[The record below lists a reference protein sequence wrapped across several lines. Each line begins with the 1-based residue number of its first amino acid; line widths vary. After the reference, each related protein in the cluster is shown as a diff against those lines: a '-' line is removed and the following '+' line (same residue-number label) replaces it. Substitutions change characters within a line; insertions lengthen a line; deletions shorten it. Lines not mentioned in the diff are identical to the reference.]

1 MKVNLYAFAA
11 IAVFLL
17 ALTTTTNV
25 YTNSSLAPPGKAG
38 DPTNNATCANG
49 SGCHGSNTLDGA
61 SVIGLKIGP
70 SAGAQSPATSS
81 FVPTANTT
89 YFMTIDLT
97 GTAQKYGF
105 SVTAL
110 NAGTNSPAD
119 SFTITNSNQTFL
131 HSNFNGVNYVAHK
144 SSSSTKSWIYK
155 WTAPAT
161 VSGHIS
167 FYVTAN
173 LADGNTN
180 ATGDAIYKKV
190 VTINGSTSVDEI
202 SSLESITM
210 FPNPANENVTIN
222 YSLLNNEFVTAQIIN
237 EEGKVVKSLFGENQ
251 NVGVLQSS
259 HNISELAAGKY
270 FMHISSAGKST
281 VKPFVKY

>member
-1 MKVNLYAFAA
+1 MKVKLYAFAA
-11 IAVFLL
+11 IAVFLI

-38 DPTNNATCANG
+38 DPTNNTTCASG
-49 SGCHGSNTLDGA
+49 SNCHGTSTLDGTN
-61 SVIGLKIGP
+61 VISLKIGAT
-70 SAGAQSPATSS
+70 AGAQSEATSA

-97 GTAQKYGF
+97 GTSPKFGF

-110 NAGTNSPAD
+110 NAGTNIPAD
-119 SFTITNSNQTFL
+119 SFTITNTNGTFL
-131 HSNFNGVNYVAHK
+131 HANFNGVNYVAQK
-144 SSSSTKSWIYK
+144 SASSTKSWIYK

-161 VSGHIS
+161 ISGPIN

-173 LADGNTN
+173 ISNGNGN
-180 ATGDAIYKKV
+180 ETGDAIYKKV
-190 VTINGSTSVDEI
+190 VSINGSTSVDEI
-202 SSLESITM
+202 SSFGSVTM
-210 FPNPANENVTIN
+210 FPNPASENVTIN
-222 YSLLNNEFVTAQIIN
+222 YSLLNSEFVTGQIIN

-259 HNISELAAGKY
+259 YNISDLAAGKY
-270 FMHISSAGKST
+270 FMHISASGKSV

>member
-1 MKVNLYAFAA
+1 MKVKLYAFAA

-17 ALTTTTNV
+17 ALTTTTDV
-25 YTNSSLAPPGKAG
+25 YTNSALAPPGKAG

-49 SGCHGSNTLDGA
+49 SGCHGTSTLDGTN
-61 SVIGLKIGP
+61 VISLKIGTT
-70 SAGAQSPATSS
+70 AGAQSVATSS

-89 YFMTIDLT
+89 YFMTVDLT
-97 GTAQKYGF
+97 GSVQKYGF

-110 NAGTNSPAD
+110 NADTNTPAD
-119 SFTITNSNQTFL
+119 SFTITNANQTFL

-144 SSSSTKSWIYK
+144 SASATKSWIYK

-161 VSGHIS
+161 ISGPIN

-173 LADGNTN
+173 LANGNGN
-180 ATGDAIYKKV
+180 ETGDAIYKKV
-190 VTINGSTSVDEI
+190 VSINGSTSVEDI
-202 SSLESITM
+202 SSLASVSL

-259 HNISELAAGKY
+259 HNISDLAAGKY
-270 FMHISSAGKST
+270 LMHISAAGKST